1 MIRWYGLVAL
11 LLQTMLGFSQT
22 WKTESGKVTFLSEA
36 KFNSFSGTSDQLQ
49 GLIDLEKNLVDFY
62 VDLNTLK
69 TGIGLRDRHMR
80 DNYLETKKF
89 PYAEFTG
96 SFAEIP
102 NLPTGQPVR
111 VEVSGK
117 FKVHGVVQSRTFS
130 GILKKENSG
139 ELLLEAT
146 FEVKLEDHKIEVPKV
161 LAYEL
166 ATQESITLVAVLK
179 SVQP

>member
-1 MIRWYGLVAL
+1 MIRWYWLVAFFL
-11 LLQTMLGFSQT
+11 YSALGFSQT
-22 WKTESGKVTFLSEA
+22 WRTTGGVVTFLSEA

-49 GLIDLEKNLVDFY
+49 GLIDLSKNLVDFY

-89 PYAEFTG
+89 RYAEFTG
-96 SFAEIP
+96 SFIEIP
-102 NLPTGQPVR
+102 NLTVGKPMQVQ
-111 VEVSGK
+111 VNGK
-117 FKVHGVVQSRTFS
+117 FRIHGVEQIRTIS
-130 GILKKENSG
+130 GTLKKDASG
-139 ELLLEAT
+139 DLVLEAS
-146 FEVKLEDHKIEVPKV
+146 FEVKLEDHNIEVPKV